1 MQLRKQVDLAM
12 EQQNLSP
19 REDDAAVAQ
28 DPQKGV
34 VKSCYEWMEAIIP
47 ALILIMV
54 FFTFVIRSITVSG
67 PSMEPT
73 LMDQYKVWVSCVGY
87 TPQAGDIVVVD
98 GSGTQLD
105 EVIVKRIIAT
115 GGDTID
121 IDPVTGDVLVNG
133 EVLDEPYI
141 AEKINTLEK
150 MGDMTYPQTV
160 PEGCVFVMGDNR
172 NYSTDSRWS
181 QLGMVDERYILGHVL
196 SVVYPFSEFGSVA

>member
-54 FFTFVIRSITVSG
+54 FFTFVIRSIT
-67 PSMEPT
+67 
-73 LMDQYKVWVSCVGY
+73 LMDHYKVWVSCIGY

-115 GGDTID
+115 EGQTVD
-121 IDPVTGDVLVNG
+121 IDFDNG
-133 EVLDEPYI
+133 YVYVDGQQLDESAYI
-141 AEKINTLEK
+141 ENGITRDQYDVEF
-150 MGDMTYPQTV
+150 PQTV
-160 PEGCVFVMGDNR
+160 PEGHVGVWGDNR
-172 NYSTDSRWS
+172 TVSKDSRDS
-181 QLGMVDERYILGHVL
+181 EVGMIDQRCIIGKVQMIYQ
-196 SVVYPFSEFGSVA
+196 PFSEFGWVS

>member
-115 GGDTID
+115 EGQTVD
-121 IDPVTGDVLVNG
+121 IDFDNG
-133 EVLDEPYI
+133 YVYVDGQALDESAYI
-141 AEKINTLEK
+141 ENGITTQPS
-150 MGDMTYPQTV
+150 DYTYPLTV
-160 PEGCVFVMGDNR
+160 PPGHLFVLGDNR
-172 NYSTDSRWS
+172 AVSNDSRS
-181 QLGMVDERYILGHVL
+181 SAVGMIDERYVLGKAEF
-196 SVVYPFSEFGSVA
+196 VVFPFSRFGKIL

>member
-28 DPQKGV
+28 DPQQGV

-47 ALILIMV
+47 APILIMV

-73 LMDQYKVWVSCVGY
+73 LMDQYKVWVSCIGY
-87 TPQAGDIVVVD
+87 TPQAGDVVVVD

-115 GGDTID
+115 EGQTVD
-121 IDPVTGDVLVNG
+121 IDFDNG
-133 EVLDEPYI
+133 YVYVDGQQLDESAYI
-141 AEKINTLEK
+141 ENGITRDQYDVEF
-150 MGDMTYPQTV
+150 PQTV
-160 PEGCVFVMGDNR
+160 PEGHVFGLGDNR
-172 NYSTDSRWS
+172 TGSTDRRAS
-181 QLGMVDERYILGHVL
+181 Q
-196 SVVYPFSEFGSVA
+196 VVMIDQRCIIGKVQMIYQPFSEFGWVS